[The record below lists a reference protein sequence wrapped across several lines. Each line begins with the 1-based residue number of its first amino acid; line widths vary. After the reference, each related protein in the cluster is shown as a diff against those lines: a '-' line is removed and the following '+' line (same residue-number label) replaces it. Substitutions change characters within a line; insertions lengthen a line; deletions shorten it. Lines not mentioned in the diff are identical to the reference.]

1 MGEIAMLGLV
11 GMGEWVKGWKE
22 IGVGLREG
30 GFSFGEG
37 WKGGLGSRF
46 GREWVKG
53 GEWFGFGIGRRLG
66 WVRRIEKR
74 GRKGRLG
81 FGFGSAR
88 FGGGRREG
96 LTVFGLRGGRREKG
110 WKVGFGF
117 GVGRGLRFG
126 EGMNEDG

>member
-30 GFSFGEG
+30 GFGFGE
-37 WKGGLGSRF
+37 
-46 GREWVKG
+46 
-53 GEWFGFGIGRRLG
+53 GEWFGLG
-66 WVRRIEKR
+66 LEEGWGGFRRIEKR

-96 LTVFGLRGGRREKG
+96 LTVFGLRSERLTVLG
-110 WKVGFGF
+110 
-117 GVGRGLRFG
+117 
-126 EGMNEDG
+126 